1 LDGRY
6 CSGKTGFSGS
16 LRLPEGLPET
26 GYCLKVIFHHHQPNF
41 TFPTKRR
48 IVAQVYRLHHR
59 ENLTGQKA
67 GAGNPA
73 LATVLKSL
81 RNALTD
87 KRRQIE
93 GKIMWMVFRFLD
105 KGKGI

>member
-1 LDGRY
+1 MGSIVAARQ
-6 CSGKTGFSGS
+6 GFQVAFGCRQGY
-16 LRLPEGLPET
+16 LKT
-26 GYCLKVIFHHHQPNF
+26 GYCLKVIFYPYQPNF

-48 IVAQVYRLHHR
+48 IVAQVYRPCRR

-73 LATVLKSL
+73 LAMGLKLL

-87 KRRQIE
+87 KRRQIG
-93 GKIMWMVFRFLD
+93 GKIVRMGFRFLD